1 MSLNQTP
8 RANRIH
14 IGLYGKRNSG
24 KSSIINALT
33 GQQVAIVSDY
43 AGTTTDPVYKAM
55 ELYPI
60 GPVVFIDTAGFDDTG
75 EIGKL
80 RVEKTEEAVKKTD
93 IAVLVFSCS
102 NSVESCFACEAGG
115 EGYDCFNF
123 EKEWYEKLKLKKT
136 PVICVL
142 NKCDLLT
149 EKQVENF
156 VEAIKREF
164 QTVPVIISA
173 EKKQGMDK
181 LKDSIVRNIP
191 ESYEMKSIT
200 GDIVKKGDVVM
211 LVMPQDIQAPKGR
224 LILPQVQT
232 LRDLL
237 DKGCIPIC
245 TTADNLESTLA
256 SLKEPPTVII
266 TDSQCF
272 AAVYEKKPKE
282 SLLTSFS
289 VLFAAYKGDID
300 TFVRGAKAIE
310 SLTEK
315 SRVLIA
321 EACTHAPLEEDI
333 GRVKIPKAL
342 RKRVGEMLKVDI
354 VAGQDFP
361 QELSQYD
368 LIIHCGG
375 CMFNRRYMM
384 SRIESAVAQGVPITN
399 YGVTMAYLT
408 GILDK
413 ISL

>member
-1 MSLNQTP
+1 M
-8 RANRIH
+8 
-14 IGLYGKRNSG
+14 
-24 KSSIINALT
+24 
-33 GQQVAIVSDY
+33 
-43 AGTTTDPVYKAM
+43 
-55 ELYPI
+55 
-60 GPVVFIDTAGFDDTG
+60 
-75 EIGKL
+75 
-80 RVEKTEEAVKKTD
+80 
-93 IAVLVFSCS
+93 
-102 NSVESCFACEAGG
+102 
-115 EGYDCFNF
+115 
-123 EKEWYEKLKLKKT
+123 
-136 PVICVL
+136 
-142 NKCDLLT
+142 
-149 EKQVENF
+149 
-156 VEAIKREF
+156 
-164 QTVPVIISA
+164 
-173 EKKQGMDK
+173 
-181 LKDSIVRNIP
+181 
-191 ESYEMKSIT
+191 
-200 GDIVKKGDVVM
+200 
-211 LVMPQDIQAPKGR
+211 
-224 LILPQVQT
+224 
-232 LRDLL
+232 
-237 DKGCIPIC
+237 
-245 TTADNLESTLA
+245 
-256 SLKEPPTVII
+256 KEPPTVII